1 MIQLSAEYWTA
12 VAGLFAIAVVFCM
25 VTDLMY
31 AFETVSMTVFLFL
44 FFFYQEY
51 IKRWKTELLSSFEQ
65 LTEMGHSNDLF
76 CGEVTELFKNS
87 HIIYN
92 ILKWFFHK
100 EVNLLEFIMYLH
112 QSFFWAFRHCVHGAA
127 DIIKSAHN
135 ARGTLNKDMKKYQ
148 NKYVTHCYLEWMRFH
163 IPNIEMC

>member
-51 IKRWKTELLSSFEQ
+51 IKR
-65 LTEMGHSNDLF
+65 
-76 CGEVTELFKNS
+76 
-87 HIIYN
+87 
-92 ILKWFFHK
+92 
-100 EVNLLEFIMYLH
+100 
-112 QSFFWAFRHCVHGAA
+112 
-127 DIIKSAHN
+127 
-135 ARGTLNKDMKKYQ
+135 
-148 NKYVTHCYLEWMRFH
+148 
-163 IPNIEMC
+163 